1 MNATIFLMRH
11 WWLIILIGLWLAA
24 APATHSVD
32 ADVQYL
38 IRFKA
43 LDLKAAQAD
52 RWADTRNLRVI
63 TRLSRIDVWVLQ
75 PIDPR
80 RPIELADLARDPA
93 VAWAELNGEVY
104 AHTLAPNDYWYAPK
118 QAPYFELLGLPAAWD
133 WTRGSTQPIAF
144 VDTGVDLTHPD
155 LINKLW
161 QNPAE
166 TPGNDLDDD
175 GNGYIDDVT
184 GWNFVNNNN
193 QPHSTSTH
201 GSHVAGI
208 AAADTNNGQGVAGV
222 SWQARIMPLRALA
235 DNNTGTITNTAAA
248 IIYAA
253 DNGARI
259 INLSLGTTM
268 PSNTLAQAVSYAQSK
283 GCLLIA
289 SAGNDGFPSIEYP
302 AALPGVMA
310 VGASTPSDARWS
322 NSNYGPE
329 IDVVAPGVQIFST
342 ARYQDYALLDG
353 TSMSTAFVSGLADLI
368 WSLQPAWTA
377 DEVAHTIASTAH
389 DIAAPGWDAYTG
401 WGRIDAYRAVQR
413 AATRNWFFPVIAR

>member
-1 MNATIFLMRH
+1 MRH
-11 WWLIILIGLWLAA
+11 WWLIILLGLWLAA
-24 APATHSVD
+24 APATRSVD

-38 IRFKA
+38 LRFKA
-43 LDLKAAQAD
+43 LDLKAEQAD
-52 RWADTRNLRVI
+52 RWAAARDLQVI
-63 TRLSRIDVWVLQ
+63 TRLRRIDVWVLQ

-80 RPIELADLARDPA
+80 RPIALADLTRDPA
-93 VAWAELNGEVY
+93 VAWAELNGQVH
-104 AHTLAPNDYWYAPK
+104 ATSLVPNDYWYAPK
-118 QAPYFELLGLPAAWD
+118 QSPYFELMGLPAAWD
-133 WTRGSTQPIAF
+133 WTRGSPQPIAF

-166 TPGNDLDDD
+166 IPANGLDDD

-184 GWNFVNNNN
+184 GWNFVNHNNL
-193 QPHSTSTH
+193 PHSTSTH

-208 AAADTNNGQGVAGV
+208 AAADTNNALGVAGV

-235 DNNTGTITNTAAA
+235 DNNTGTITDTAAA

-259 INLSLGTTM
+259 INLSLGTTT
-268 PSNTLAQAVSYAQSK
+268 PFNTLAQAVSYAQSQ

-289 SAGNDGFPSIEYP
+289 STGNDGFPSIEYP
-302 AALPGVMA
+302 AALPGVIA

-322 NSNYGPE
+322 NSNYGPD

-377 DEVAHTIASTAH
+377 DEVAQTLTSTAH

-413 AATRNWFFPVIAR
+413 AATRYWFFPLIAR